1 MHDDVNES
9 GKDFKGSILRI
20 EKTSIHDGEG
30 LRTVVFLKGCPLQCQ
45 WCSAPESQNITP
57 EVGYLKERCR
67 GCGACVDTCPQGA
80 LEQDAKSGKI
90 RIDRA
95 RCDGCFKC
103 VRLCPANAL
112 KAYGSV
118 MTVSEVVREIEKDE
132 VFYFHSGGG
141 VTISGGEPL
150 MQAGFVRELLKKCR
164 QRGIHSAVETT
175 LYGDWEKI
183 EGLLPFLGTLYAD
196 LKHPDSKRHEFLVGA
211 GNALI
216 LDNIRKVD
224 LSKEK
229 IDFIVR
235 IPVIPG
241 VNDSQESLF
250 LSAEFLG
257 TLKRLTAVEL
267 LAYHRLGIETY
278 DRLGR
283 EYPLREIAS
292 PGGEYMRSKA
302 EILARKI
309 PRSKIRINGMS
320 L

>member
-1 MHDDVNES
+1 MHGDVNES
-9 GKDFKGSILRI
+9 GKEFKGSILRI
-20 EKTSIHDGEG
+20 ERTSIHDGEG

-45 WCSAPESQNITP
+45 WCSAPESQNVFL
-57 EVGYLKERCR
+57 EVGYLEDRCR
-67 GCGACVDTCPQGA
+67 GCGACVDACPQEA
-80 LEQDAKSGKI
+80 LELDAKTGKI

-95 RCDGCFKC
+95 RCDGCFEC
-103 VRLCPANAL
+103 VRVCPANVL
-112 KAYGSV
+112 KPYGSI
-118 MTVSEVVREIEKDE
+118 MTVSEVIREIEKDE

-150 MQAGFVRELLKKCR
+150 MQAGFVRELLKECR
-164 QRGIHSAVETT
+164 QRGIHCAMETT
-175 LYGDWEKI
+175 LHGDWEKI
-183 EGLLPFLGTLYAD
+183 ESLLPFLGTLYTD
-196 LKHPDSKRHEFLVGA
+196 LKHPDSIDHEFFVGA

-216 LDNIRKVD
+216 LENMRRVD

-229 IDFIVR
+229 FDFIVR

-241 VNDSQESLF
+241 VNDSLETLS

-257 TLKRLTAVEL
+257 RLKRLTEVEL

-278 DRLGR
+278 DRLER
-283 EYPLREIAS
+283 KYRLREIAS

-309 PRSKIRINGMS
+309 PRSKIRINGEP